1 MRITKTVIDQLID
14 DGTDLKA
21 LVTIVIDDALTI
33 TGILVMEY
41 YDGQHHLVMPGW
53 WDQNGKYSEYLHF
66 ADKEVYEYFRKII
79 LTAYKNHKILDD
91 IYDLP
96 EGYKGG

>member
-1 MRITKTVIDQLID
+1 MRITKTTINAILDDDTNVKAIVTVEID
-14 DGTDLKA
+14 A
-21 LVTIVIDDALTI
+21 AFTIS
-33 TGILVMEY
+33 GIRILEY
-41 YDGQHHLVMPGW
+41 EGKHHIVMPGW

>member
-1 MRITKTVIDQLID
+1 MRITKTTINAILDDDTNVKAIVAVEID
-14 DGTDLKA
+14 A
-21 LVTIVIDDALTI
+21 AFTIS
-33 TGILVMEY
+33 GIRILEY
-41 YDGQHHLVMPGW
+41 EGKHHIVMPGY
-53 WDQNGKYSEYLHF
+53 WDCKGYF
-66 ADKEVYEYFRKII
+66 IDFFRPADKEVYEYFRKII